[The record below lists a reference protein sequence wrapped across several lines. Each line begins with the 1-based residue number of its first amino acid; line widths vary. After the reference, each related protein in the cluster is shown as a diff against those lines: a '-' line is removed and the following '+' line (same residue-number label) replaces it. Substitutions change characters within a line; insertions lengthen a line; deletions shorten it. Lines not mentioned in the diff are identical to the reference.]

1 MPKNIDDVIL
11 PERRRSIRNIPIP
24 EGRRKSDKPSRV
36 SVKKQAPPLDEE
48 EYSPAPP
55 QRLNIP
61 RRQHSSRRRILLAGL
76 AGALILVFAVLSIFN
91 GATLAYT
98 PRSSTL
104 SFDNETHAARKTGE
118 TGLLYSIV
126 KLSGDKGVEVTT
138 SGEEE
143 VSRKAS
149 GTIIVY
155 NDASTE
161 PQRLI
166 ENTRFEAPS
175 GKIYR
180 IAVAIVVPGKKTVG
194 GVSQPGTIE
203 ATVLADLAVTHLTT
217 PNVSVYP
224 WNAGFGARYAS
235 PATLPT
241 GTGLG
246 VSFNKLGN
254 EIAIGHVTG
263 PFVSTYPWSSGFGA
277 KYADPAT
284 NVAGTGFD
292 VDFRIGNTDLA
303 VAEEF
308 TPFISVYAWNVGSG
322 FGSKHLN
329 PATLPAGQGL
339 GVEFSPSGADIA
351 VAHSFTP
358 FITAYPWTTTFGI
371 KYSDP
376 LTLPI
381 DEGERVAFSPD
392 GSLLALASFSTP
404 FILVYDWASGFGA
417 KYADP
422 ATLPSDIAN
431 SVVFSP
437 DGLNIAVA
445 HYVSPFISVYPWSS
459 GFGAKYADP
468 ATLPASTSFDSGFS
482 PDGKDIAIS
491 HAITPFISVYP
502 WASGFGVKYA
512 NPSTLPADDA
522 VDVAWGL
529 VSFSGS
535 PYLYYAQQRVM
546 SA

>member
-203 ATVLADLAVTHLTT
+203 ATVLADLAGESYNSGLTDFTVPGLKGTPRYSTVYARSKTPMSGGFVGQEKKVSQADLAKAKSGLQSALSEELLAKAQAEVPTDFILFPSLSSVTFEDLPQTSVSGDKAMANLRGHLYGIMLKR
-217 PNVSVYP
+217 SDL
-224 WNAGFGARYAS
+224 ARELS
-235 PATLPT
+235 GKKITLSD
-241 GTGLG
+241 GEIVDMRDFDGL
-246 VSFNKLGN
+246 
-254 EIAIGHVTG
+254 EIAFAGTA
-263 PFVSTYPWSSGFGA
+263 P
-277 KYADPAT
+277 ADLLSVDKIDFK
-284 NVAGTGFD
+284 VAGSA
-292 VDFRIGNTDLA
+292 VVLWRTDE
-303 VAEEF
+303 VALKADLKGKKKSDIPNILKNYP
-308 TPFISVYAWNVGSG
+308 TITSASATVRPFWKSS
-322 FGSKHLN
+322 
-329 PATLPAGQGL
+329 
-339 GVEFSPSGADIA
+339 
-351 VAHSFTP
+351 
-358 FITAYPWTTTFGI
+358 
-371 KYSDP
+371 
-376 LTLPI
+376 
-381 DEGERVAFSPD
+381 
-392 GSLLALASFSTP
+392 
-404 FILVYDWASGFGA
+404 
-417 KYADP
+417 
-422 ATLPSDIAN
+422 LPSD
-431 SVVFSP
+431 P
-437 DGLNIAVA
+437 D
-445 HYVSPFISVYPWSS
+445 
-459 GFGAKYADP
+459 K
-468 ATLPASTSFDSGFS
+468 
-482 PDGKDIAIS
+482 
-491 HAITPFISVYP
+491 ITVRELK
-502 WASGFGVKYA
+502 V
-512 NPSTLPADDA
+512 
-522 VDVAWGL
+522 
-529 VSFSGS
+529 
-535 PYLYYAQQRVM
+535 Q
-546 SA
+546 